1 MAQVQSRTDQE
12 MKPKYP
18 IYIVSKGRWEN
29 PLTAKFMKED
39 GLDFKILV
47 EPQEYEAYCN
57 SVGEQYVLQLPFEN
71 KGLGS
76 YPARN
81 YAWKH
86 SIQNGHDK
94 HWIFD
99 DNIRGM
105 RRLHKGKRIPVDSKI
120 ALVCMEEFAS
130 RYTNLAIAGFNYTY
144 FVPNGTKKPMA
155 LNVHVYSSLLIKND
169 IPFRWR
175 LKYNEDVDLC
185 LQVLHNGYCTVLFN
199 ALLDRD
205 WETHGHSMP

>member
-1 MAQVQSRTDQE
+1 

-99 DNIRGM
+99 DSIRG
-105 RRLHKGKRIPVDSKI
+105 S
-120 ALVCMEEFAS
+120 
-130 RYTNLAIAGFNYTY
+130 
-144 FVPNGTKKPMA
+144 
-155 LNVHVYSSLLIKND
+155 
-169 IPFRWR
+169 
-175 LKYNEDVDLC
+175 
-185 LQVLHNGYCTVLFN
+185 
-199 ALLDRD
+199 
-205 WETHGHSMP
+205 